1 VVTICS
7 LLYVTGFHL
16 SLDISNIK
24 ERLSLKKAQFLPRQ
38 LIILAGYTV
47 WQNDVLRDILLDYEQ
62 EPLWVADNKPKQLTE
77 NNDIPFVFINKAHSW
92 LGNEKKLVIF
102 DANKDF
108 AADSFAAISGI
119 VVGGGILFLLLPA
132 EHKWSDVYASPF
144 GRRLIENIQNTKEIV
159 VINEADNK
167 IDIPSLSA
175 LANTQNNIPAPF
187 LTVDQQHAVE
197 AMETEVVGN
206 GKKPVVLISDRGRGK
221 SAALGLL
228 AARLLTSGIKNIAV
242 TAPRLRATNILFK
255 HIAECL
261 QDAVVSRG
269 SVTLN
274 DASIQFYSP
283 EQLITEGI
291 KADLL
296 LVDEAAAIP
305 VPLLTSFLNQFPQ
318 CIFATTV
325 HGYEGTGRGFSL
337 RFYKVLDNFEP
348 DWLKLQM
355 KTPIRWPEN
364 DLLEKWMFSLLCLDA
379 DIVDSNLLTKTEV
392 SDYEYKLVNKTQ
404 LIDNPIFLNE
414 VFALLVLAHYRTKP
428 SDLKNLL
435 DNDDISVYTV
445 THDSHVIAV
454 GLIIHEGGYSQ
465 ELSSAVYKGERRPFG
480 NLLAQSL
487 TYHCGIENAATLAY
501 ARIMRIAVHPELQRQ
516 GIGTKLIRFIID
528 NEKNQNSDAIGV
540 SFGMNAELL
549 NFWDKL
555 NFRVARVG
563 FTKEQTSG
571 EHAAILVQP
580 FSPQGEHVSIEAH
593 SRFNTQTPYWLN
605 DLLQDLPETIKG
617 RLQQVP
623 DVAIDSAEFY
633 IKDLQSFILYSRN
646 YELCIAAINN
656 FLTNKEQVIY
666 QPTFPDDFRLVI
678 DKKIKY
684 KKDWKAIAA
693 EMHLTGKNEAR
704 KLFHQAVCYL
714 AELSD

>member
-1 VVTICS
+1 MVTIYS
-7 LLYVTGFHL
+7 LLYVTGFPL

-24 ERLSLKKAQFLPRQ
+24 QRLSLKEAKFLSRQ
-38 LIILAGYTV
+38 LVILAGDTV
-47 WQNDVLRDILLDYEQ
+47 WQNDVLKEVLLYCEQ
-62 EPLWVADNKPKQLTE
+62 ESLWVADNKPKQLTE
-77 NNDIPFVFINKAHSW
+77 NNDIPFVFVNKAHSW

-144 GRRLIENIQNTKEIV
+144 GRRLIASIQNTKEIV

-175 LANTQNNIPAPF
+175 LANTQKNVPAPF

-197 AMETEVVGN
+197 AMEAEVVGD

-261 QDAVVSRG
+261 PDAVVSRG

-274 DASIQFYSP
+274 GASIQFYSP

-296 LVDEAAAIP
+296 LIDEAAAIP
-305 VPLLTSFLNQFPQ
+305 VPLLTSFLNQFTQ

-337 RFYKVLDNFEP
+337 RFYKVLDDFQS

-364 DLLEKWMFSLLCLDA
+364 DFLEKWMFSLLCFDA
-379 DIVDSNLLTKTEV
+379 DIVDSNLLTKADAC
-392 SDYEYKLVNKTQ
+392 DYEYKLINKT
-404 LIDNPIFLNE
+404 LFIDNPLFLNE

-435 DNDDISVYTV
+435 DDNDISVYAV

-454 GLIIHEGGYSQ
+454 GLVIHEGEYSQ
-465 ELSSAVYKGERRPFG
+465 ELSSAVYRGERRPFG

-501 ARIMRIAVHPELQRQ
+501 TRIMRIAVHPELQRQ

-528 NEKNQNSDAIGV
+528 NETNQNSDAIGV

-549 NFWDKL
+549 NFWDNL
-555 NFRVARVG
+555 HFRVARVG

-571 EHAAILVQP
+571 EHTAILVLP
-580 FSPQGEHVSIEAH
+580 LSEQGEHVSTEAH
-593 SRFNTQTPYWLN
+593 SRFNLQSPFWLN
-605 DLLQDLPETIKG
+605 DLLQNLPERIKN
-617 RLQQVP
+617 RWQFVS
-623 DVAIDSAEFY
+623 DIVIDSAEFY
-633 IKDLQSFILYSRN
+633 KKDLQSFILYSRN
-646 YELCIAAINN
+646 YELCIGAIND
-656 FLTNKEQVIY
+656 FLINKEQVIS
-666 QPTFPDDFRLVI
+666 QTTFPDDFRLVI
-678 DKKIKY
+678 DKKIKH

-693 EMHLTGKNEAR
+693 EMHLSGKNEAR

-714 AELSD
+714 AELPD

>member
-1 VVTICS
+1 VVTIYS
-7 LLYVTGFHL
+7 FLYVTGFHL

-24 ERLSLKKAQFLPRQ
+24 ERLSLKEAKYLPRQ
-38 LIILAGYTV
+38 LIVLAGDMV
-47 WQNDVLRDILLDYEQ
+47 WQHDVLKDIFFDCEQ
-62 EPLWVADNKPKQLTE
+62 EALWVADNKPRQLTE
-77 NNDIPFVFINKAHSW
+77 ANAIPFVFVNKAHSW

-102 DANKDF
+102 DANKEF

-119 VVGGGILFLLLPA
+119 VVGGGMLFLLLPSK
-132 EHKWSDVYASPF
+132 EKWNDVYGSPF
-144 GRRLIENIQNTKEIV
+144 GTRLIESIQNTNEIV
-159 VINEADNK
+159 VINESDK
-167 IDIPSLSA
+167 TTHIPLPSIHTKA
-175 LANTQNNIPAPF
+175 QKKIPAPF
-187 LTVDQQHAVE
+187 LTADQQYAVE
-197 AMETEVVGN
+197 AMEAEVVGN

-228 AARLLTSGIKNIAV
+228 AVRLLTSGIRNIAV
-242 TAPRLRATNILFK
+242 TAPRLRATNIIFK
-255 HIAECL
+255 HITESL
-261 QDAVVSRG
+261 PDAVVSRG

-274 DASIQFYSP
+274 GASIQFYSP

-296 LVDEAAAIP
+296 LIDEAAAIP
-305 VPLLTSFLNQFPQ
+305 VPLLTSFLNQFTQ

-337 RFYKVLDNFEP
+337 RFFKVLDDFQS

-364 DLLEKWMFSLLCLDA
+364 DFLEKWMFSLLCLDA
-379 DIVDSNLLTKTEV
+379 DIVESHLLTKADAC
-392 SDYEYKLVNKTQ
+392 DYEYKLINKTL
-404 LIDNPIFLNE
+404 LIDNPLFLNE

-435 DNDDISVYTV
+435 DDNDISVYAV
-445 THDSHVIAV
+445 SHDSHVIAV
-454 GLIIHEGGYSQ
+454 GLVIHEGGYSQ

-528 NEKNQNSDAIGV
+528 NEKNQNRDAIGV

-549 NFWDKL
+549 NFWEQL
-555 NFRVARVG
+555 NFRVTRVG

-571 EHAAILVQP
+571 EHAVILVLP
-580 FSPQGEHVSIEAH
+580 LSAQGEHVSIEAY
-593 SRFNTQTPYWLN
+593 SRFNWQTPFWLN
-605 DLLQDLPETIKG
+605 DLLKDLPEIIKNKLKTKTI
-617 RLQQVP
+617 
-623 DVAIDSAEFY
+623 ADSSDFY
-633 IKDLQSFILYSRN
+633 KKDLQSFVLYSRN
-646 YELCIAAINN
+646 YELCIGAINN
-656 FLTNKEQVIY
+656 FLINKEKIIADK
-666 QPTFPDDFRLVI
+666 TFPDDFRLVI

-684 KKDWKAIAA
+684 KMEWKAIAVK
-693 EMHLTGKNEAR
+693 MHLTGKNEAR
-704 KLFHQAVCYL
+704 KLFHQAVSYL
-714 AELSD
+714 VGQPD